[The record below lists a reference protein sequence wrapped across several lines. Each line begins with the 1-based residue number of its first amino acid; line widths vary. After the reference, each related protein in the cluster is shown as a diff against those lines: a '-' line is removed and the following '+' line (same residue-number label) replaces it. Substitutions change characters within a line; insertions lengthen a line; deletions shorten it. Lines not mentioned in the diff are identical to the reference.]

1 MKKQSLI
8 LYFIHF
14 YFILNSQN
22 SNAPYCGF
30 NQFKNTDTLFLN
42 KIKQFDEELKRKLNT
57 RQKDI
62 FLRGTPIVI
71 PVVVHIVKH
80 SLDENINDETVYS
93 QIEALNRDFNAHNLD
108 LNTLPNEFKK
118 LIPKLGIR
126 FCLTDKD
133 TNGNST
139 NGIIRTK
146 TNVKVIG
153 LKDSLFDTHLGGS
166 TAWNPDKY
174 LNIWVANTGDYI
186 TGMGSYPNAVP
197 TYKSGVVV
205 HPRYFGKNTTSKF
218 GLGRVAVHEVGHY
231 FGLYHTWGKVNDTLC
246 ETGDDVADTPPQ
258 LSAYYGCPTY
268 PQYSCGQ
275 SSLFMNFMDYV
286 DDPCMLMFTEG
297 QMQRMLLTIETY
309 RKGLLNSEVTCS
321 QDLNKDIGLT
331 VFPNPTSEQI
341 RLNWKIGSNT
351 EGGYLKLFNV
361 QGQQVIQRNIINKTD
376 ELTLNALTIPNGL
389 YLLFIEILGRG
400 IYMQKVMIIK

>member
-8 LYFIHF
+8 LIG
-14 YFILNSQN
+14 QN
-22 SNAPYCGF
+22 KINPHCGF
-30 NQFKNTDTLFLN
+30 NELRQLDGLTLN
-42 KIKQFDEELKRKLNT
+42 NVKQFDEILKRKLNSF
-57 RQKDI
+57 QKDI
-62 FLRGTPIVI
+62 LLRGTPIII

-80 SLDENINDETVYS
+80 SLDENINNETVYS
-93 QIEALNRDFNAHNLD
+93 QIDALNRDFNAHNLD

-118 LIPKLGIR
+118 LISKSGIR
-126 FCLTDKD
+126 FCLTNID

-139 NGIIRTK
+139 NGIIRIRTNIK
-146 TNVKVIG
+146 TIG
-153 LKDSLFDTHLGGS
+153 LKDSLFDIHLGGS

-246 ETGDDVADTPPQ
+246 ETDDDVADTPPQ
-258 LSAYYGCPTY
+258 LSAYFGCRTY

-297 QMQRMLLTIETY
+297 QMQRMLMTIETY
-309 RKGLLNSEVTCS
+309 RKGFLDSDVSCS
-321 QDLNKDIGLT
+321 KDLNKDISLT
-331 VFPNPTSEQI
+331 VFPNPTSGQI
-341 RLNWKIGSNT
+341 KLNWKIGSNI
-351 EGGYLKLFNV
+351 EGGYLKLLNM
-361 QGQQVIQRNIINKTD
+361 QGQQVLERNIISETN
-376 ELTLNALTIPNGL
+376 ELTLFALDVPNGL
-389 YLLFIEILGRG
+389 YLLSVEILGSG
-400 IYMQKVMIIK
+400 VYVQKIVLTQ

>member
-8 LYFIHF
+8 LIG
-14 YFILNSQN
+14 QN
-22 SNAPYCGF
+22 KINPHCGF
-30 NQFKNTDTLFLN
+30 NELRQLDGLTLN
-42 KIKQFDEELKRKLNT
+42 NVKQFDEILKRKLNSF
-57 RQKDI
+57 QKDI
-62 FLRGTPIVI
+62 LLRGTPIII

-80 SLDENINDETVYS
+80 SLDENINNETVYS
-93 QIEALNRDFNAHNLD
+93 QIDALNRDFNAHNLD

-118 LIPKLGIR
+118 LISKSGIR
-126 FCLTDKD
+126 FCLTNID

-139 NGIIRTK
+139 NGIIRIRTNIK
-146 TNVKVIG
+146 TIG
-153 LKDSLFDTHLGGS
+153 LKDSLFDIHLGGS

-246 ETGDDVADTPPQ
+246 ETDHDVADTPPQ
-258 LSAYYGCPTY
+258 LSAYFGCPTY

-297 QMQRMLLTIETY
+297 QMQRMLMTIETY
-309 RKGLLNSEVTCS
+309 RKGFLDSDVSCS
-321 QDLNKDIGLT
+321 KDLNKDISLT
-331 VFPNPTSEQI
+331 VFPNPTSGQI
-341 RLNWKIGSNT
+341 KLNWKIGSNI
-351 EGGYLKLFNV
+351 EGGYLKLLNM
-361 QGQQVIQRNIINKTD
+361 QGQQVLERNIISETN
-376 ELTLNALTIPNGL
+376 ELTLFALDVPNGL
-389 YLLFIEILGRG
+389 YLLSVEILGSG
-400 IYMQKVMIIK
+400 VYVQKIVLTQ